1 MRIILESD
9 MPYGEFQK
17 ALSMFDG
24 FSDFDKSGGDF
35 NLIDAIIWEMDYGE
49 SAKGGKLS
57 EHNGIVIRFE
67 E

>member
-24 FSDFDKSGGDF
+24 FSDSDKSGGDF

-49 SAKGGKLS
+49 SASGGEASK
-57 EHNGIVIRFE
+57 HNNISIIFE
-67 E
+67 R